1 MNKILEFQTA
11 NGLEPDGKLG
21 PITLNTLKNKLKL
34 LSNAHAAHFLGQA
47 SHESGGFSADTE
59 NLNYS
64 AEGLR
69 KTFPKYF
76 LANATALKY
85 ARKPEMI
92 ANKVYAN
99 RMGNGD
105 EASGDGY
112 KYRGRGAIQLTG
124 KSNYTAFAKYMCNN
138 SILTNPDI
146 VATKYYFESA
156 IFFFANN
163 KLFDLCNKVDDTS
176 IINVTKRVNGGVNGL
191 KQRAEE
197 TKRFYNL
204 LNSINSGS

>member
-34 LSNAHAAHFLGQA
+34 LSNAHTAHFLGQA

-64 AEGLR
+64 AEGLK
-69 KTFPKYF
+69 KTFAKYF
-76 LANATALKY
+76 PANATALKY

-124 KSNYTAFAKYMCNN
+124 KANYAAFAKYMCNN

-191 KQRAEE
+191 QDRALKTKQ
-197 TKRFYNL
+197 FYKL
-204 LNSINSGS
+204 LNELTPGS